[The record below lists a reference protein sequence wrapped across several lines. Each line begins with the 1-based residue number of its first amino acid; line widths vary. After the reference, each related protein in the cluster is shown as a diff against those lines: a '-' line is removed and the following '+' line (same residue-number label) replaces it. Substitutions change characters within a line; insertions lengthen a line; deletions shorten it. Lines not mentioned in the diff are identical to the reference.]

1 MTNFLFS
8 SLPGVS
14 LKAGTL
20 PDNETN
26 DCEYPDIIL
35 KMKMVFQAA
44 VFSAQQIENSDDLDE
59 VDSYLNEIISK
70 NDLLEKNVYFQVFFL
85 MAGIIY

>member
-1 MTNFLFS
+1 MGKYKRYCLTNFLFS

-44 VFSAQQIENSDDLDE
+44 VFSAQQSWEFRKIQ
-59 VDSYLNEIISK
+59 I
-70 NDLLEKNVYFQVFFL
+70 
-85 MAGIIY
+85 